1 MDELRVRDVA
11 IPCPTNV
18 KSGIQKSE
26 AYGMFELKQSMVQIL
41 HINGQFLGM
50 PHEDIIVHNK
60 NFFEISDTYIPSG
73 VNVDY

>member
-1 MDELRVRDVA
+1 
-11 IPCPTNV
+11 
-18 KSGIQKSE
+18 
-26 AYGMFELKQSMVQIL
+26 MVQIL